1 LRTSSLA
8 SGGML
13 IGFNF
18 FTACKDT
25 VKMPVDISKLDYN
38 DFNAFIKISDEGM
51 VTIFSPNPEIGQGVK
66 TSMPMIIAEELD
78 VPWENVNVVQGILDT
93 QNYTRQVAGGSQSI
107 RFGWDALRQT
117 GATARQLLVNAA
129 AARWGV
135 DPSECSAKQGVI
147 TNAKGETLGYG
158 DVVKE
163 AALLQIPASEGAEEE
178 DNSENPEFKDEQ
190 AEGVAGNVK
199 LKDPKDYTLIGTDVG
214 NVDIDKIIT
223 GKPLFGLD
231 YKAEGMVYASVL
243 RPPAFGQ
250 VLESYDDSATK
261 AIPGVI
267 DVVKIGD
274 KAIAMMG
281 KEEVD
286 WSVRL
291 APSEKV
297 VVIAEN
303 TWSAIK
309 GKKAIKAEWREATLL
324 ESSKAHDKILTDLL
338 DGNDFQNLRKDGDVK
353 KAFKQADKVVE
364 RTYESPFL
372 PHNCM
377 EPMNF
382 YANVTDSKIHLV
394 GPVQTPA
401 SAASTVANLLGRDEK
416 DIRLEM
422 TRMGGGFGRR
432 LYGDF
437 VYEAAEISD
446 KIRKPVKMVSTREDD
461 MTTGVYRP
469 AIKYRIA
476 ASIKDGEITG
486 YHLKEAAVDSNMYEL
501 IPNFFPAGAIE
512 NYQVDVAKYD
522 SNITTGAWRAP
533 YTNFLSYA
541 EQAFLDELAEITE
554 KDPVKMRLD
563 LLEKVKGTT
572 DDRIQYSAERLQD
585 VLKLAV
591 EKSMYNEPKEGIFQG
606 VCAYYCHNTHVAEV
620 ADVVMENNQ
629 PVVKKITVAVDC
641 GIVINPLGAKNQIE
655 GGAIDGV
662 GHSMYG
668 DFAFEN
674 GMPTSNNYDK
684 YRLIRMNETP
694 VVETHFVKNTLSPTG
709 LGEPTLPPAGAAVA
723 IAMKKA
729 TGQFWDSLWK
739 YCFLELQ
746 RILLGIHKSSFL
758 NRIKFQV
765 PFRS

>member
-1 LRTSSLA
+1 MSSTINTKFSRRSFLRTSSLA

-18 FTACKDT
+18 FTACKDS
-25 VKMPVDISKLDYN
+25 VKMPVDIAKLNYN
-38 DFNAFIKISDEGM
+38 DFNAFIKISNEGM

-66 TSMPMIIAEELD
+66 TSMPMLIAEELD

-107 RFGWDALRQT
+107 RFGWDALRET
-117 GATARQLLVNAA
+117 GATARQMLVNAA
-129 AARWGV
+129 AAKWGV
-135 DPSECSAKQGVI
+135 DASECSAKQGVI
-147 TNAKGETLGYG
+147 TNGKGETLGYG
-158 DVVKE
+158 DVVNE
-163 AALLQIPASEGAEEE
+163 AAAL
-178 DNSENPEFKDEQ
+178 ENERATERAAKIAAL
-190 AEGVAGNVK
+190 AEGEEMPAETIK
-199 LKDPKDYTLIGTDVG
+199 LKDPKDFTLIGTDIG

-231 YKAEGMVYASVL
+231 YKAEGMVYATVL

-250 VLESYDDSATK
+250 VLESYDATAAK
-261 AIPGVI
+261 AVPGVI
-267 DVVKIGD
+267 DVITIGE
-274 KAIAMMG
+274 KAKAMMA
-281 KEEVD
+281 KEQID
-286 WSVRL
+286 WTAKL
-291 APSEKV
+291 ASSEKV

-303 TWSAIK
+303 SWAAIK
-309 GKKAIKAEWREATLL
+309 GKEALQAEWSVSTPL
-324 ESSKAHDKILTDLL
+324 ESTKAHDKILVDLL
-338 DGNDFQNLRKDGDVK
+338 DGNEFTTLRKDGDVE
-353 KAFKQADKVVE
+353 KAFKQADRVVE

-446 KIRKPVKMVSTREDD
+446 KIRKPVKMFSTREDD

-476 ASIKDGEITG
+476 ASIKNGEVTG
-486 YHLKEAAVDSNMYEL
+486 YRLKEAAVNGNMYGL

-512 NYQVDVAKYD
+512 NYQVDVATYN

-541 EQAFLDELAEITE
+541 EQSFLDELAEAIDQ
-554 KDPVKMRLD
+554 DPVEMRMN
-563 LLEKVKGTT
+563 LLEKVKETT
-572 DDRIQYSAERLQD
+572 DDRIEYSAERLQD

-591 EKSMYNEPKEGIFQG
+591 EKSGYRNPKDGVFQG
-606 VCAYYCHNTHVAEV
+606 VSAYYCHNTHVAEV
-620 ADVVMENNQ
+620 ADVVMEGNQ

-641 GIVINPLGAKNQIE
+641 GIVVNPLGAMNQIE

-662 GHSMYG
+662 GHAMFS
-668 DFAFEN
+668 DFVFEN
-674 GMPTSNNYDK
+674 GMATSNNYDK
-684 YRLIRMNETP
+684 YRLIRMKETP
-694 VVETHFVKNTLSPTG
+694 IVETHFVKNTLSPTG
-709 LGEPTLPPAGAAVA
+709 LGEPALPPAAAAVA
-723 IAMKKA
+723 IAIKKA
-729 TGQFWDSLWK
+729 TGNRVYKQPFISNMDAK
-739 YCFLELQ
+739 P
-746 RILLGIHKSSFL
+746 ILG
-758 NRIKFQV
+758 
-765 PFRS
+765 